1 MTFWHVKLIDVEG
14 SGCWQLKYWFYYYYW
29 RSKPTLIKPS
39 LGRRTRTHTHTHIQ
53 YNNGCHEHTP
63 TAKCSFFYL
72 LNNIHTHS

>member
-39 LGRRTRTHTHTHIQ
+39 LGRRTRTHTHTHAFNTIMDVTSTHLQ
-53 YNNGCHEHTP
+53 R
-63 TAKCSFFYL
+63 SVLFFIY
-72 LNNIHTHS
+72 